1 MIFSLQVPRLYHINM
16 LFDTL
21 NDILIS
27 KKGDQLDNIDNEKE
41 YSGYLI
47 NRWLSMYSPNLAII
61 INETV
66 NKYYNNFI
74 TKKEHYKF
82 LCKIIP
88 NSSRKKIEYFKKD
101 KAENQIDDKII
112 GFLAKNM
119 QLSKREI
126 YQYVDM
132 GIIDYKS
139 ISNKLKYYEQKS

>member
-1 MIFSLQVPRLYHINM
+1 M

>member
-1 MIFSLQVPRLYHINM
+1 M

-21 NDILIS
+21 NDILIY

-74 TKKEHYKF
+74 TKKDHYRF
-82 LCKIIP
+82 LCKVIP
-88 NSSRKKIEYFKKD
+88 NSPRKKIEYFKKD

-126 YQYVDM
+126 YDYVNM